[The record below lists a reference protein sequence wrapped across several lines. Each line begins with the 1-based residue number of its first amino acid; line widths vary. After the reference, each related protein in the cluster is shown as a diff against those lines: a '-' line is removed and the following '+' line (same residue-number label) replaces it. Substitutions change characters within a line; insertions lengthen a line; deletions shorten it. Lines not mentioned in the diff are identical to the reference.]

1 MCCYPLR
8 AVGAVFLVF
17 CTWVRSQEALVQI
30 APFSL
35 STPRREGTAG
45 SVVLPRLA
53 ASRALELGFPSIAV
67 EILRSEL
74 ASLPRDS
81 TPERNRLVVDLSTA
95 LLDDGRPAE
104 AEEVLALYVGLP
116 TSEFR
121 LRVALVAV
129 RLKKVENA
137 RNEVSAIRMEELSAT
152 DRGWFFFVQG
162 QLADLAGD
170 LSRSGPFYEQA
181 LQSATHELQR
191 ARFLLA
197 REENR
202 LVLGEFN
209 EAQIANLRSFLE
221 RNPGRSTSYE
231 AISQL
236 ALALNGLG
244 RKQESL
250 EILRRQLLEL
260 PGEQRRVA
268 DEWHLLLGLIAGAND
283 AVGRNSLM
291 QILEKSTDREKQ
303 RVALLLLARVGPTAA
318 LRNELNRLIDRP
330 IAHPIL
336 EDLLVQRAEFH
347 LSAKS
352 YGEAERDVERMLEL
366 FPGSRLKPQALGV
379 RVRSAWETLR
389 YRRAAD
395 YATQARGALGS
406 SSSPLGA
413 ELGVVVAEAY
423 FRAGDFRLAA
433 DAYALAL
440 NQVPIGVAPGDLIF
454 QRILSEIESAQFDQ
468 ARLAVAASLV
478 DQLAQDSRFDISNRW
493 QAEWNLARAMQVSGG
508 ESVKVAF
515 ARIEQLLA
523 PSAAGSNEALQLP
536 AELRVRMAWLRA
548 KLSLDVGTP
557 EKTLALV
564 DVMIATLADSKL
576 ESRSEILSAA
586 RLLQADAFFELPG
599 RAIEGLEVLR
609 RLRTEYPQ
617 SDAAVYSYMK
627 EADFAEKQN
636 RFVEAQ
642 SLLVKLADDFGKHA
656 YAPFAL
662 YQAARNAE
670 RRGQDTFYRD
680 ANRLIERLI
689 RDYPKSDLVFYAR
702 LKQGD
707 LLRKLNEFPLAQQA
721 YEELANAFP
730 KHPDILFA
738 QLARAACHAAQAG
751 VGQTATGQQSGHVE
765 LALGIYERL
774 VDQADA
780 PVDIRIEAGY
790 NLGLLLSRR
799 GKSEGKKRAESV
811 WWQQVLTPFV
821 LDDKPAKQL
830 SARGRYWASRT
841 LLAVAESFEAQSRSD
856 QAREAYILLI
866 NRGLPG
872 QAIARASLAR
882 LGALK

>member
-1 MCCYPLR
+1 MSCHPLC
-8 AVGAVFLVF
+8 AVGTLFLLC
-17 CTWVRSQEALVQI
+17 CTWIRSQEALVQI
-30 APFSL
+30 APFSFP
-35 STPRREGTAG
+35 TVRQEGTAV

-67 EILRSEL
+67 EILRKEI
-74 ASLPRDS
+74 ASLPPES
-81 TPERNRLVVDLSTA
+81 SQERNRLVVDLSTA
-95 LLDDGRPAE
+95 LLDDGRPVE

-121 LRVALVAV
+121 LRVAMAAV

-137 RNEVSAIRMEELSAT
+137 RNEVSAIRPEELSST

-162 QLADLAGD
+162 QMADLAGD
-170 LSRSGPFYEQA
+170 LSKSGPFYEQA
-181 LQSATHELQR
+181 LQSSYNELQR

-202 LVLGEFN
+202 LVLGDFSEGQL
-209 EAQIANLRSFLE
+209 ASLRGFLE

-250 EILRRQLLEL
+250 DILRRQLLEL

-291 QILEKSTDREKQ
+291 QILEKSNDREKQ
-303 RVALLLLARVGPTAA
+303 RVALLLLARVGPSVA
-318 LRNELNRLIDRP
+318 LKNELNRLIDRP
-330 IAHPIL
+330 SAHPIL

-347 LSAKS
+347 LAAKS

-366 FPGSRLKPQALGV
+366 FPGSRLKPQALGI
-379 RVRSAWETLR
+379 RVRSAWDTLR

-395 YATQARGALGS
+395 YATQARGALGIS
-406 SSSPLGA
+406 SGQLSA
-413 ELGVVVAEAY
+413 DLGVVVAEAY
-423 FRAGDFRLAA
+423 FRAGDFRLAS

-440 NQVPIGVAPGDLIF
+440 NQVPFGVKPGDLIF

-478 DQLAQDSRFDISNRW
+478 DESAQDVRFDMGNRW
-493 QAEWNLARAMQVSGG
+493 QSEWNLARALQVAGG
-508 ESVKVAF
+508 ESIQLAF
-515 ARIEQLLA
+515 NRIEQLLTLKGE
-523 PSAAGSNEALQLP
+523 GSSEALQLP

-557 EKTLALV
+557 DKTLTLV
-564 DVMIATLADSKL
+564 DVMITTLADAKL
-576 ESRSEILSAA
+576 ESRTEILSAA

-599 RAIEGLEVLR
+599 RSVEGLEILR
-609 RLRTEYPQ
+609 RLRVEYPQ

-751 VGQTATGQQSGHVE
+751 IGQDASGQQSGHVE

-821 LDDKPAKQL
+821 LDDEPAKQL

-841 LLAVAESFEAQSRSD
+841 LLAIAESFETQSRLD
-856 QAREAYILLI
+856 QAREAYMLLI

-872 QAIARASLAR
+872 QAIAKSSLAR
-882 LGALK
+882 LGSLK